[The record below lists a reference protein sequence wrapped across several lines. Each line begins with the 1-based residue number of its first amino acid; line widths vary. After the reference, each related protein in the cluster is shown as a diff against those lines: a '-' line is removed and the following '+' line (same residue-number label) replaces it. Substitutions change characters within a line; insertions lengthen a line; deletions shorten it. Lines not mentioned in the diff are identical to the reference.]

1 MKSIIFLKPFFKEMI
16 WGGSRLGTDFGYDIP
31 GDGEGDINGQN
42 IKKDDYFILPTGFG
56 EVKISGR
63 IEIIASAV

>member
-1 MKSIIFLKPFFKEMI
+1 MKSIIFLKPVFKEMI

-31 GDGEGDINGQN
+31 GDGEGDINGQK
-42 IKKDDYFILPTGFG
+42 KKDDYFILSTGFG